1 MSFAN
6 AKATHIFSIKI
17 LAYMWIFNEQSFNDT
32 LSNDVVSFEQL
43 DPGYYSQV
51 YHRALWVYL
60 SFEWFTHIY
69 NVHINKMNN
78 KNEIKNEIQKTES

>member
-1 MSFAN
+1 MNKVLTIRYLTTSLVLN
-6 AKATHIFSIKI
+6 NWTQVITHKFITEPFG
-17 LAYMWIFNEQSFNDT
+17 F
-32 LSNDVVSFEQL
+32 
-43 DPGYYSQV
+43 
-51 YHRALWVYL
+51 YL